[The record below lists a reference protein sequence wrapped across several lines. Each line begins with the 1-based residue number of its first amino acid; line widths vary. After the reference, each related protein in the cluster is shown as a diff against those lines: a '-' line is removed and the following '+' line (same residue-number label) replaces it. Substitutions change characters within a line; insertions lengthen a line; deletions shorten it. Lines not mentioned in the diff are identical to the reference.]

1 VLFPLHLPSL
11 LGPRSM
17 DEGISWPLQF
27 RADKPSIRKQVE
39 RMAPEGMR
47 RSARIP
53 KEVAILLIGSDIEGK
68 VFSERT
74 KTVVLS
80 RHGAGIISE
89 YKLSAEQELII
100 RCTDSDKEA
109 EVRVVGQIGA
119 QANGYTYGVSFV
131 DPHLDFW
138 GVEFPP
144 LSEIDKQASSVWLE
158 CSSCK
163 RHERVV
169 HRDLEADVYAINDGL
184 VRYCQKCGSSTVWK
198 QVTGDFEEEPEPLVL
213 ASKAVPPATPARTVV
228 GVMERPEP
236 AAVPPKPAAVPEN
249 RRKYRRTK
257 VNFTACV
264 RCAGSDERDI
274 VTCEDMSR
282 GGLRFKSKK
291 QYYEQTMI
299 EVAVPYSP
307 GSQTIFVPG
316 KIVYVHELPGQKV
329 YRCGVAYS
337 RSS

>member
-1 VLFPLHLPSL
+1 
-11 LGPRSM
+11 
-17 DEGISWPLQF
+17 
-27 RADKPSIRKQVE
+27 
-39 RMAPEGMR
+39 MAPEGMR
-47 RSARIP
+47 RSARVP
-53 KEVAILLIGSDIEGK
+53 KELAILLTGSDMDGR

-100 RCTDSDKEA
+100 RCVDSNKEA

-119 QANGYTYGVSFV
+119 QPNSYTYGVAFV

-144 LSEIDKQASSVWLE
+144 LSEFDKQASSVWLE
-158 CSSCK
+158 CSNCK
-163 RHERVV
+163 RHEKVV
-169 HRDLEADVYAINDGL
+169 HSDLEADVYAINDGL
-184 VRYCQKCGSSTVWK
+184 VRYCKKCGSSTVWK
-198 QVTGDFEEEPEPLVL
+198 QVTGDFDHEPEPVIL
-213 ASKAVPPATPARTVV
+213 ASKTVAPTAPPGTAV
-228 GVMERPEP
+228 GVMELPEP
-236 AAVPPKPAAVPEN
+236 AAAPPKPAAAVEN
-249 RRKYRRTK
+249 RRKHRRTK
-257 VNFTACV
+257 VSFTACIRRV
-264 RCAGSDERDI
+264 GSDEKDI

-307 GSQTIFVPG
+307 GAQTIFVPG
-316 KIVYVHELPGQKV
+316 KIVYVQELPEQKLF
-329 YRCGVAYS
+329 RCGVAYT

>member
-1 VLFPLHLPSL
+1 
-11 LGPRSM
+11 
-17 DEGISWPLQF
+17 
-27 RADKPSIRKQVE
+27 
-39 RMAPEGMR
+39 MAPEGMR
-47 RSARIP
+47 RSARIL
-53 KEVAILLIGSDIEGK
+53 KELAILLIGSDIEGK

-80 RHGAGIISE
+80 RYGAGIISE
-89 YKLSAEQELII
+89 FKLSAEQELII
-100 RCTDSDKEA
+100 RCVDSNKEA

-119 QANGYTYGVSFV
+119 QANGYTYGVAFV

-144 LSEIDKQASSVWLE
+144 LSEFDRQAVWLE

-163 RHERVV
+163 SHKKAMQS
-169 HRDLEADVYAINDGL
+169 DLEADVYAMNQGL
-184 VRYCQKCGSSTVWK
+184 VRYCKKCGSSTLWK
-198 QVTGDFEEEPEPLVL
+198 QVMGDFAEEPALPALGNTTIT
-213 ASKAVPPATPARTVV
+213 PATPAPGET
-228 GVMERPEP
+228 EAITQPET
-236 AAVPPKPAAVPEN
+236 AAEPPKPAAPPEN
-249 RRKYRRTK
+249 RRKHRRTK

-264 RCAGSDERDI
+264 RRAGSDESDI

-299 EVAVPYSP
+299 EVAVPYSADAQ
-307 GSQTIFVPG
+307 SIFVPG
-316 KIVYVHELPGQKV
+316 KIVYVQELTELKLF
-329 YRCGVAYS
+329 RCGVAYT

>member
-1 VLFPLHLPSL
+1 
-11 LGPRSM
+11 
-17 DEGISWPLQF
+17 
-27 RADKPSIRKQVE
+27 
-39 RMAPEGMR
+39 MAPEGMR

-89 YKLSAEQELII
+89 YELSAEQEMIL
-100 RCTDSDKEA
+100 RCISSNQEA
-109 EVRVVGQIGA
+109 EIRVVGQIGA
-119 QANGYTYGVSFV
+119 HANGYTYGVAFV
-131 DPHLDFW
+131 DPHENFW
-138 GVEFPP
+138 GIEFPP
-144 LSEIDKQASSVWLE
+144 VSEHDQQASCVWLE

-163 RHERVV
+163 LHEKVV

-184 VRYCQKCGSSTVWK
+184 VRYCKKCGSSTVWK
-198 QVTGDFEEEPEPLVL
+198 QVTGDFEVEPEPLVL
-213 ASKAVPPATPARTVV
+213 ASKVVTPAAPARTAVE
-228 GVMERPEP
+228 VMELPEP
-236 AAVPPKPAAVPEN
+236 AAAPPKPAVAPDN
-249 RRKYRRTK
+249 RRKHRRTK
-257 VNFTACV
+257 VTFKACIM
-264 RCAGSDERDI
+264 RAGSNEKDI

-316 KIVYVHELPGQKV
+316 KIVYVQELPEQKLF
-329 YRCGVAYS
+329 RCGVAYT